1 MSAKRI
7 QRLQAKLESA
17 TEKFEQC
24 MEVAS
29 MSEPDIPT
37 DELVGIIDQV
47 QALDEWLRAAE
58 PYIGRTLTSK
68 IRHIMDAT
76 EDETVTLSELI
87 SLEELVIEAVEIVE
101 KKSEQLEEMLEQAQI
116 DLDEALED

>member
-1 MSAKRI
+1 
-7 QRLQAKLESA
+7 
-17 TEKFEQC
+17 
-24 MEVAS
+24 